1 MEVEEQGAGD
11 LAGDIGGL
19 DPVLAA
25 PTPHLRVQRPVGDR
39 EHLNVRMDLHSS
51 RGGKEGRAASRPI
64 GGIPEESTGTSGSGS
79 AATPCTDSPAD
90 AQPARTKK
98 PFGNSYLSPAKIPC
112 PRPQE
117 ILDSCPRGT
126 RRGNPGQRERA
137 AARAISVLPRPQSCP
152 SGSLLR
158 SSPLHPPHLEE
169 RGRWYGTASPGTGRS
184 TIFSRILGDVRRRVC
199 ACASGEQTRRLL
211 RRVGLLTMPSEKGR
225 RRVDDDLPG
234 GPIPSSGSLEVRVSS
249 PLGWGRG

>member
-39 EHLNVRMDLHSS
+39 EHLDVRMNLH
-51 RGGKEGRAASRPI
+51 RGRQGMESRAASRPI
-64 GGIPEESTGTSGSGS
+64 ERDPRGKHRNLGQRLC
-79 AATPCTDSPAD
+79 ATPCTDSPAD
-90 AQPARTKK
+90 AQPAYIRSSA
-98 PFGNSYLSPAKIPC
+98 GSSYLSPANIPC
-112 PRPQE
+112 PRSQE

-234 GPIPSSGSLEVRVSS
+234 GPIPSSGSLGGRVSS